1 MESIFTNIK
10 NQIRRGDLLSILI
23 VVNIAVFLCVRFVD
37 ILWLLLTNRSMSGW
51 LQYIE
56 FPSSLPTFLTQ
67 PWSLLTYMFL
77 HYDVWHVVFNL
88 LWLYWFGKI
97 FLNFFDSRKLCGVYL
112 LGGIF
117 GALFFMLAYNIFP
130 YYATMASG
138 SYLLGASASVMAV
151 VFGVSFYAK
160 DAEVMLFLFGRI
172 KIFYLALLT
181 LLLDLF
187 SITSGNAG
195 GHLAH
200 IGGALFGIFFALQMR
215 AGKDLTR
222 PLNRLID
229 KIVDLFSFKPK
240 MKVTYQKK
248 RENDY
253 EYNAR
258 KQKEAAQ
265 IDAILDK
272 IKQSGYQ
279 SLSSEEKKQLFDASK
294 K

>member
-1 MESIFTNIK
+1 MESIFTNFK

-56 FPSSLPTFLTQ
+56 LPSSLPTFLTQ

-97 FLNFFDSRKLCGVYL
+97 FLNFFDSRKLCGIYL

-172 KIFYLALLT
+172 KIYYLALLT

-200 IGGALFGIFFALQMR
+200 IGGALFGILFALQMR

-258 KQKEAAQ
+258 KQKEATQ

>member
-1 MESIFTNIK
+1 MESIFTNFK

-37 ILWLLLTNRSMSGW
+37 ILWLLLTNHSMSGW

-56 FPSSLPTFLTQ
+56 FPSSLSTFLTQ

-77 HYDVWHVVFNL
+77 HYDVWHVLFNL
-88 LWLYWFGKI
+88 LWLYGFGKI

-112 LGGIF
+112 LGGIV

-160 DAEVMLFLFGRI
+160 DTEVMLFLFGRI
-172 KIFYLALLT
+172 KIYYLALLT

-200 IGGALFGIFFALQMR
+200 IGGALFGILFALQMR

-258 KQKEAAQ
+258 KQKETAQ